1 MRLKSMQA
9 YRRKAIRAAAL
20 TAGFVALTGMALSG
34 ATLRGQ
40 AGAGTVRM
48 VADLSDKILYVYEA
62 DTVAKMY
69 DISDGKDPYPTPRGT
84 FKVRKLNWNPSW
96 RPPDS
101 EWAKQ
106 KTAKGP
112 GEKGNPM
119 KVVKIFFKEPDYYIH
134 GTADIGSLGSADSHG
149 CLRMSPED
157 VTELGK
163 WVLEHGGEWKGENW
177 FMRILHSRRQEKVI
191 FLSNPVSLS
200 IVE

>member
-1 MRLKSMQA
+1 MKGIQEMKS
-9 YRRKAIRAAAL
+9 YRRKGIAGAALVIGFAAITGMTMAADSPAEAAAP
-20 TAGFVALTGMALSG
+20 
-34 ATLRGQ
+34 
-40 AGAGTVRM
+40 VRM

-69 DISDGKDPYPTPRGT
+69 DISDGKDPYPTPRGS

-96 RPPDS
+96 TPPDS
-101 EWAKQ
+101 KWARK

-191 FLSNPVSLS
+191 YLSNPVALT
-200 IVE
+200 VTE

>member
-1 MRLKSMQA
+1 MQRYMKSGLGA
-9 YRRKAIRAAAL
+9 VAAAL
-20 TAGFVALTGMALSG
+20 GFLAITGMTGGLLAAGSG
-34 ATLRGQ
+34 VAASPRL
-40 AGAGTVRM
+40 

-62 DTVAKMY
+62 DTVARMY
-69 DISDGKDPYPTPRGT
+69 DISDGKDNYPTPKGA
-84 FKVRKLNWNPSW
+84 FKIRKLNWNPSW

-101 EWAKQ
+101 EWARK

-163 WVLEHGGEWKGENW
+163 WVLENGGEWKGENW

-191 FLSNPVSLS
+191 YLSNPVPLT
-200 IVE
+200 VRE

>member
-1 MRLKSMQA
+1 MRLDLMQA